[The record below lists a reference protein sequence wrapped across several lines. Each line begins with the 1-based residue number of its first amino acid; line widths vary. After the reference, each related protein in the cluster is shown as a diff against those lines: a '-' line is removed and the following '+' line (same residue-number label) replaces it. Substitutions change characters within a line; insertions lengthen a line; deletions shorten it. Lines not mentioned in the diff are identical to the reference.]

1 MQDSNRVGCTH
12 ATDRHTSVETDRL
25 RTGMIGYID
34 YQIGRFANVDMHLG
48 GGTEVD
54 DLRHG
59 AADRVVTSGH
69 GLIG

>member
-1 MQDSNRVGCTH
+1 
-12 ATDRHTSVETDRL
+12 
-25 RTGMIGYID
+25 MIGYID
-34 YQIGRFANVDMHLG
+34 YQIGRFADVDMHLG